1 LRKVLT
7 ELDGVELI
15 YDKGYFKLI
24 LADELYCDY
33 IRCLRI
39 ISDSKLDEHR
49 DELVEILG
57 RGKFLQLS
65 DHPLFDSFKEEMEKK
80 LEPVLV
86 LEMEKSFTAELYPT
100 TIAFAEALTNIDPLN
115 DTALTFQVKAMQRLK
130 LNDEARIRYQAFVL
144 EYKKAMGTDYPHPY
158 KSISS

>member
-1 LRKVLT
+1 MTGIASQHLSNILWPDKPTDKVKNSRGVTINHLRKVLT

-33 IRCLRI
+33 IRCLQI
-39 ISDSKLDEHR
+39 ISGNKIDEYR
-49 DELVEILG
+49 DDLVEILG

-80 LEPVLV
+80 LELVLL
-86 LEMEKSFTAELYPT
+86 LEMEKSFTAELYQT
-100 TIAFAEALTNIDPLN
+100 TIALP
-115 DTALTFQVKAMQRLK
+115 KRLQIS
-130 LNDEARIRYQAFVL
+130 IR
-144 EYKKAMGTDYPHPY
+144 
-158 KSISS
+158 